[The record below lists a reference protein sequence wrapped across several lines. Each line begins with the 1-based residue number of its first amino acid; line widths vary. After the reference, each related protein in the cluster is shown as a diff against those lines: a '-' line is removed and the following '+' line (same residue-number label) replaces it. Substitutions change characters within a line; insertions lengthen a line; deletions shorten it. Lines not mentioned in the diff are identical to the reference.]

1 MAGTIRGQYP
11 PSIRPIRV
19 QCSGRVST
27 DMMIRALAKG
37 ADGVIVVGC
46 HETDC
51 DYDTGVFIAKRNV
64 KIAKKV
70 LETTG
75 IGSERLEM
83 AHCSAAEGA
92 RFRDVII
99 DFTKKIEKLGPNP
112 LKSLPRKPAKKAA
125 IKPAKGD
132 AVISSK
138 TDK

>member
-27 DMMIRALAKG
+27 EMMVRAISKG

-51 DYDTGVFIAKRNV
+51 DYDTGVQIAKRNV
-64 KIAKKV
+64 AVAKKA
-70 LETTG
+70 LDATG
-75 IGSERLEM
+75 IGAERLEM

-92 RFRDVII
+92 RFRDVITE
-99 DFTKKIEKLGPNP
+99 FTKKIQDLGPNP
-112 LKSLPRKPAKKAA
+112 VKSLPRKPAKKAA
-125 IKPAKGD
+125 KPGAKPAKD
-132 AVISSK
+132 EAEAEA
-138 TDK
+138 